1 MGAILPRS
9 LGSEGARSS
18 SRRSRVRSGAV
29 AELEPA
35 TESSDSAHVESVRK
49 YYDANTERFV
59 RHGQGKASIKAGAL
73 AYRVLVFEARR

>member
-1 MGAILPRS
+1 
-9 LGSEGARSS
+9 
-18 SRRSRVRSGAV
+18 V